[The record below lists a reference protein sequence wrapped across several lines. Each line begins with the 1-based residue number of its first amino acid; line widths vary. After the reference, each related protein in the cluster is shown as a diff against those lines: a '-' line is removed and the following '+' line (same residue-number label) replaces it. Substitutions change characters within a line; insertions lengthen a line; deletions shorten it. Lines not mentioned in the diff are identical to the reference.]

1 MSHKK
6 SASASQIPALV
17 LLVLLLALV
26 ESGFGYPRTLF
37 EREPNDTVDQAQS
50 FRGQARLIGELPPGD
65 IDHFLWVLDDAESD
79 RLWTL
84 ELTGETDSEILAELL
99 WPAEEVES
107 AVMEFG
113 VQADE
118 TRGEETGLVAV
129 EITSRRPSR
138 VLRDLLVPPGE
149 HLVRLGRRSGTGDY
163 RLSFTESGRV
173 AIRGNVNPE
182 DNESLQVN
190 PGRQWFFQLDV
201 EEHDFDLALDED
213 GQLWRISVLSELG
226 SDVEAMIVDA
236 DGKPLG
242 DLAQDQPLQHV
253 WARQSLTVG
262 SRLRVRSRDGQKIG
276 RFGIQVDQDG
286 QETDEIPDDHQ
297 QDVAGSRDE
306 AAWIEPGIA
315 FEVPLESR
323 QRHWLSFAVDDAL
336 AAGSLNID
344 LSGDAATVAS
354 VCLAETGSSDNVCR
368 SGTGEGLFHDMQL
381 PVGSYS
387 LGVGLARRAEPGRVG
402 ITLRPGPALPDQR
415 AIEPNDTIHWA
426 APLRSE
432 RSVEGRL
439 RDSRSAWF
447 DWHLGGEPQLWQVEV
462 DGENITRLEL
472 HRVGVRG
479 AVASDSRG
487 RRSTDSGAMLL
498 DGQWLLP
505 GHYRVRVEG
514 EDSSYRLVTTALGQP
529 EPGREREPNDDP
541 ESANAMQIGQ
551 VMRGS
556 FYSPRDEDHFYLY
569 SPGRNRLVFDLDPP
583 AGGSAQL
590 EVRWGSQRLLL
601 TPEIEQRTR
610 FTSVVPEGDY
620 RLKVTGSADP
630 GDDYALRVD
639 FDHPWSGHDAH
650 PFNPRPWLALPF
662 PGDGVYQ
669 RTLGDLGSRLEY
681 VALPV
686 TEEDRDIVIHITR
699 RLFRQDQVIDG
710 HGSSL
715 NLAAL
720 DDKDAYATT
729 LPGGTQW
736 YLQLRARQD
745 QEFRVDDEAL
755 VATSDAAVQV
765 SLTLLTDRIAAYT
778 PLAQRIGARFE
789 IRNEE
794 NESLELPIQ
803 VHATH
808 HGWTVEGLDETVVL
822 RADES
827 KVIDFELVAPPDLPD
842 DAPLTL
848 FAAAANSQAS
858 ASASI
863 VPRIDPVRPELA
875 STNAQPFHG
884 LVDLAWGAFGAQF
897 VNPLTG
903 EMAAERWG
911 RDGRR
916 VFLQF
921 LNDGMA
927 AGGSSMDWRDMGE
940 ALPPLRLAGEGGELH
955 AFVFNQRS
963 RHNINNRWREVEIRW
978 GNQPDD
984 LPHGKTITLEA
995 GDGEQFFAL
1004 PTPVHAQYVQ
1014 VRPRSAWGGQR
1025 TTGTGLFR
1033 VLGQPAGPLADA
1045 KRNLLAEPLGGH
1057 WIYTRPA
1064 GGTADDFPW
1073 GGTQAHRGQRIR
1085 GRSIDVAFGFLQHR
1099 VARLDT
1105 LVWQDSPDHDGEL
1118 IDKVRVYTSTESP
1131 LGPWLDHG
1139 DWVLERGEQM
1149 QAEFEFADQPP
1160 EVRYLRLVIAV
1171 PESGDTNLWRIPA
1184 DIRAYE
1190 ADPLGSGYSA
1200 LAYWGMD
1207 GQHGPWEPDAQ
1218 SIATVED
1225 RNSSPDSPRPLSMPM
1240 SSRITAELDEPGDVR
1255 SYRVE
1260 LAEGDNTL
1268 RFTLDESM
1276 AGRLRARLIGPAGDS
1291 IELEFSGQD
1300 GRRVASAFGLEPGE
1314 YRLDVEMPPRSI
1326 AFLWDGSGSVA
1337 AHQPA
1342 IYQALGRFAQG
1353 LQPGKEVANLMPLG
1367 GPMLIH
1373 DWAEYPAE
1381 ITATLAIYNNA
1392 FNSSDSEPAMIA
1404 ASRALERRDGE
1415 HVIFLITDAEVL
1427 GRDLAVWND
1436 LERVRPRIFA
1446 LEINHGN
1453 RVDIKENRWYQ
1464 NLMKSWAN
1472 AGNGNYRYAIGR
1484 TDLVRGFEA
1493 AMRELRQPTR
1503 FGLDVES
1510 AWQSPPKPGY
1520 LAVTAGDV
1528 PVIGAGVVHL
1538 IFDASGSMLRR
1549 MTGGRRIDVAKRI
1562 VREVL
1567 DERVPEQVPIALRA
1581 YGHTEPHSCETELL
1595 VAPAAGNQADVY
1607 RAIDAIQAI
1616 NLARTPL
1623 AASLNAVVDDLKGFE
1638 DQRRLV
1644 IMLTDGEET
1653 CDGDVEQAVA
1663 DLIDTGIDVRLNIV
1677 GFHIDEIGLQAEFER
1692 FAKAGGGYYFDS
1704 QDDEQLIEGMAQA
1717 LAAEFRVVDAAG
1729 NEVGRGRVDHE
1740 RVRLDPG
1747 NYELI
1752 IETSVGDQRRDIRIL
1767 PEQVLEIG
1775 LSQQGR

>member
-1 MSHKK
+1 MFRGIGDKK
-6 SASASQIPALV
+6 PRLPFHLASLILLVALV
-17 LLVLLLALV
+17 ALM
-26 ESGFGYPRTLF
+26 ETGFAYPRTLF

-65 IDHFLWVLDDAESD
+65 TDMFLWVLDDTDSD

-84 ELTGETDSEILAELL
+84 ELTGDTDSEILAVLL
-99 WPAEEVES
+99 WPAEEVEA

-113 VQADE
+113 AQPSQ
-118 TRGEETGLVAV
+118 TQGEETELVAL

-138 VLRDLLVPPGE
+138 VLHDLLVPPGE
-149 HLVRLGRRSGTGDY
+149 HLVRLGHKGGIGNY
-163 RLSFTESGRV
+163 RFSFTESGRV
-173 AIRGNVNPE
+173 QIRGNVNPD
-182 DNESLQVN
+182 DNAPLQVN
-190 PGRQWFFQLDV
+190 PGRQWFFQLNV
-201 EEHDFDLALDED
+201 KEHDFDLAVDEE
-213 GQLWRISVLSELG
+213 GQLWRISVQSELG
-226 SDVEAMIVDA
+226 SDVEAMVVDA
-236 DGKPLG
+236 DGEPLG
-242 DLAQDQPLQHV
+242 DLAQNQPLQHV
-253 WARQSLTVG
+253 WMRQPLNKG
-262 SRLRVRSRDGQKIG
+262 SRLRVRSRNDQKIG
-276 RFGIQVDQDG
+276 RFGVQVDQDG
-286 QETDEIPDDHQ
+286 QEADEIPDDPE
-297 QDVAGSRDE
+297 QDVSASRDE

-315 FEVPLESR
+315 FKLPLESR
-323 QRHWLSFAVDDAL
+323 QRHWLRFAVDEAL

-344 LSGDAATVAS
+344 LSGDPATVAS
-354 VCLAETGSSDNVCR
+354 VCLAETGSGDDVCR
-368 SGTGEGLFHDMQL
+368 SGTGEALFHDMQL
-381 PVGSYS
+381 PIGSYS
-387 LGVGLARRAEPGRVG
+387 LAVRLARRSEPGQVD

-439 RDSRSAWF
+439 RGSRSAWF
-447 DWHLGGEPQLWQVEV
+447 DWHLGGEPQLWQIEV

-472 HRVGVRG
+472 YRVGVRD
-479 AVASDSRG
+479 ALASDSRG
-487 RRSTDSGAMLL
+487 RRAPDSGAMLL
-498 DGQWLLP
+498 GGQWLLP
-505 GHYRVRVEG
+505 GHYRVRLGG
-514 EDSSYRLVTTALGQP
+514 EDSAYRLVTTALGQP

-541 ESANAMQIGQ
+541 EMANAMQIGQ
-551 VMRGS
+551 VMRGN
-556 FYSPRDEDHFYLY
+556 FYSPRDEDHFYLH
-569 SPGRNRLVFDLDPP
+569 SPGRNRLVFELDPP
-583 AGGSAQL
+583 VGGSAQL
-590 EVRWGSQRLLL
+590 EVSWAGQRILL

-620 RLKVTGSADP
+620 RLKVTGSAEP
-630 GDDYALRVD
+630 AEDYALRVD
-639 FDHPWSGHDAH
+639 FDHPWSGHEAH
-650 PFNPRPWLALPF
+650 PFMPLPWLALPF
-662 PGDGVYQ
+662 PGNGVYHKTQ
-669 RTLGDLGSRLEY
+669 GAFGTRLEY
-681 VALPV
+681 LALPV
-686 TEEDRDIVIHITR
+686 TEEDRDIVIHAST
-699 RLFRQDQVIDG
+699 LVRQDQVIDG
-710 HGSSL
+710 HGNVL
-715 NLAAL
+715 DLVAL
-720 DDKDAYATT
+720 EEKDAYATT

-736 YLQLRARQD
+736 YLQLRASRSD
-745 QEFRVDDEAL
+745 REFRIDDEAL

-765 SLTLLTDRIAAYT
+765 SLTLLTDQIAAHT

-789 IRNEE
+789 LRSKE

-808 HGWTVEGLDETVVL
+808 HAWRVEGLDETVVL
-822 RADES
+822 GAGES
-827 KVIDFELVAPPDLPD
+827 KVIEFELVAPPDLPD

-848 FAAAANSQAS
+848 FAVAANIHVS

-863 VPRIDPVRPELA
+863 VPRIDPVRPEPA
-875 STNAQPFHG
+875 SKKVQPFHG
-884 LVDLAWGAFGAQF
+884 LVDLAWGALGAHF
-897 VNPLTG
+897 VDPQDG
-903 EMAAERWG
+903 EMVVEHWG
-911 RDGRR
+911 GRR

-963 RHNINNRWREVEIRW
+963 RHDMNSRWREVEIRW

-984 LPHGKTITLEA
+984 LPHAKTITLEA
-995 GDGEQFFAL
+995 GDGDQLFAL
-1004 PTPVHAQYVQ
+1004 PTPVQAQYVQ
-1014 VRPRSAWGGQR
+1014 IRPRSAWGGQR

-1033 VLGQPAGPLADA
+1033 VLGQPAGPLANA

-1057 WIYTRPA
+1057 WIYSRPA
-1064 GGTADDFPW
+1064 GSTANDFPW

-1085 GRSIDVAFGFLQHR
+1085 GRSIDAAFGFLQHR
-1099 VARLDT
+1099 VARLDK
-1105 LVWQDSPDHDGEL
+1105 LVWQDSPDHVGEL
-1118 IDKVRVYTSTESP
+1118 IGKVRVYTSTESP
-1131 LGPWLDHG
+1131 VGPWLDHG
-1139 DWVLERGEQM
+1139 DWVLERDEQL
-1149 QAEFEFADQPP
+1149 QAEFALADQPP
-1160 EVRYLRLVIAV
+1160 ETRYLRLVFSE
-1171 PESGDTNLWRIPA
+1171 PEPGDTNLWRIPA

-1190 ADPLGSGYSA
+1190 ADSLGSGHSV

-1207 GQHGPWEPDAQ
+1207 GQHGPWEPAAQ
-1218 SIATVED
+1218 SLATVED
-1225 RNSSPDSPRPLSMPM
+1225 RSSSPDRPLSMPM

-1255 SYRVE
+1255 SYRIE
-1260 LAEGDNTL
+1260 LGEADNTL
-1268 RFTLDESM
+1268 SFTLDESM

-1291 IELEFSGQD
+1291 LELEFSGKD
-1300 GRRVASAFGLEPGE
+1300 GRRVASEVGLEPGE
-1314 YRLDVEMPPRSI
+1314 YRLDIEMPPRSI
-1326 AFLWDGSGSVA
+1326 AFLWDGSGSIA
-1337 AHQPA
+1337 SHQPA
-1342 IYQALGRFAQG
+1342 IYQALERIAQG

-1373 DWAEYPAE
+1373 DWAEYPTE
-1381 ITATLAIYNNA
+1381 VIATLASYNNA
-1392 FNSSDSEPAMIA
+1392 FSSSDSEPALIA
-1404 ASRALERRDGE
+1404 ASRALEQGDGE
-1415 HVIFLITDAEVL
+1415 HVIFLITDAEL
-1427 GRDLAVWND
+1427 GGRNLAVWND

-1453 RVDIKENRWYQ
+1453 RVVIKENRWYQ

-1472 AGNGNYRYAIGR
+1472 AGNGSYRYAVGR

-1503 FGLDVES
+1503 FGLEVERT
-1510 AWQSPPKPGY
+1510 WQSPPEPGY
-1520 LAVTAGDV
+1520 LAVTAGET

-1567 DERVPEQVPIALRA
+1567 DERVPEQVPIALRV

-1595 VAPAAGNQADVY
+1595 VAPAADNQANVH

-1623 AASLNAVVDDLKGFE
+1623 AASLNAVVDDLKGYE
-1638 DQRRLV
+1638 DQQRLV

-1692 FAKAGGGYYFDS
+1692 FAEAGGGYYFDS
-1704 QDDEQLIEGMAQA
+1704 QDGEQLVDGLAQA

-1729 NEVGRGRVDHE
+1729 HEVGRGRVDHE
-1740 RVRLDPG
+1740 RVRLEPG

-1752 IETSVGDQRRDIRIL
+1752 IETSAGDRRRDIRIL

-1775 LSQQGR
+1775 LSDD